1 MSPIYMT
8 NNKINFTI
16 IFFLL
21 GIIIFSLYFAD
32 TWHGMTHKYRV
43 EGFVD
48 YMNPNTDQIKNIR
61 EIPSTQ
67 LLTILSEIYTN
78 VDNHEKLLSILNEDY
93 KYEAVSQNTDY
104 SMEENIFSLFR
115 FLKKHDNELVR
126 ITEDDNQYIPSDVLD
141 RLIDGSLMKPLRDD
155 LYKIKNYPGKSMM
168 PYKETDPDVMKQQGQ
183 QYIKKANEVHNS
195 NLRGDVK
202 KEVVSKLLKKADKKY
217 VDATK
222 KEIEDDPHDN
232 ANTPVDTDPRITQ
245 RELET
250 KLIMNSLYYVKGI
263 VEYQETA
270 IQEIQKKVTTSIIQ
284 NYSNL

>member
-1 MSPIYMT
+1 MT
-8 NNKINFTI
+8 NNKINITI
-16 IFFLL
+16 IIFLL
-21 GIIIFSLYFAD
+21 GIIIFSLCFAD
-32 TWHGMTHKYRV
+32 ATH

-48 YMNPNTDQIKNIR
+48 YTSPNADQLKNVR

-78 VDNHEKLLSILNEDY
+78 VDNHEKLLSILNNDY
-93 KYEAVSQNTDY
+93 EYEAVSQNTEY

-126 ITEDDNQYIPSDVLD
+126 ITEDDNQYIPSDILD

-155 LYKIKNYPGKSMM
+155 LYKIKNYPGKSML

-183 QYIKKANEVHNS
+183 QYIDKADEVNRS
-195 NLRGDVK
+195 NLRPEVK
-202 KEVVSKLLKKADKKY
+202 KEVVSKLMRKADKKY

-222 KEIEDDPHDN
+222 KEIEDDPQDN
-232 ANTPVDTDPRITQ
+232 SNIPVDTDPRITQ

-250 KLIMNSLYYVKGI
+250 KLIMNSLFYVKGI

-270 IQEIQKKVTTSIIQ
+270 IQGIQQRVSTSIIQ

>member
-1 MSPIYMT
+1 MT
-8 NNKINFTI
+8 NNKINITI
-16 IFFLL
+16 IIFLL
-21 GIIIFSLYFAD
+21 GIIIFSLCFAD
-32 TWHGMTHKYRV
+32 ATH

-48 YMNPNTDQIKNIR
+48 YTSPNADQLKNVR

-78 VDNHEKLLSILNEDY
+78 VDNHEKLLSILNDDY
-93 KYEAVSQNTDY
+93 EYEAVSQNTEY

-126 ITEDDNQYIPSDVLD
+126 ITEDDNQYIPSDILD

-155 LYKIKNYPGKSMM
+155 LYKIKNYPGKSML

-183 QYIKKANEVHNS
+183 QYIDKADEVNRS
-195 NLRGDVK
+195 NLRPEVK
-202 KEVVSKLLKKADKKY
+202 KEVVSKLMRKADKKY

-222 KEIEDDPHDN
+222 KEIEDDPQDN
-232 ANTPVDTDPRITQ
+232 SNIPVDTDPRITQ

-250 KLIMNSLYYVKGI
+250 KLIMNSLFYVKGI

-270 IQEIQKKVTTSIIQ
+270 IQGIQQRVSTSIIQ

>member
-1 MSPIYMT
+1 MT
-8 NNKINFTI
+8 SNKINFTI
-16 IFFLL
+16 IIFLL
-21 GIIIFSLYFAD
+21 GIIVFSLCFAD
-32 TWHGMTHKYRV
+32 TSR

-48 YMNPNTDQIKNIR
+48 YTSPNADQIKNVR

-78 VDNHEKLLSILNEDY
+78 VDNHEKLLSILNDE
-93 KYEAVSQNTDY
+93 YEYEPVSQNTEY

-126 ITEDDNQYIPSDVLD
+126 ITEDDNQYIPSDILD

-155 LYKIKNYPGKSMM
+155 LYKIKNYPGKSML
-168 PYKETDPDVMKQQGQ
+168 PYKETDPNVMKQQGQ
-183 QYIKKANEVHNS
+183 QYIKKADEVKRS
-195 NLRGDVK
+195 NLRPEVK
-202 KEVVSKLLKKADKKY
+202 KEVVSKLMRKADKKY

-232 ANTPVDTDPRITQ
+232 SNIPVDTDPRITQ

-250 KLIMNSLYYVKGI
+250 KLIMNSLFYVKGI

-270 IQEIQKKVTTSIIQ
+270 IQGIQQRVSTGIIQ

>member
-1 MSPIYMT
+1 MR
-8 NNKINFTI
+8 NNKINITI
-16 IFFLL
+16 IIFLL
-21 GIIIFSLYFAD
+21 GIIIFSLCFAD
-32 TWHGMTHKYRV
+32 ATH

-48 YMNPNTDQIKNIR
+48 YTSPNADQLKNVR

-78 VDNHEKLLSILNEDY
+78 VDNHEKLLSILNNDY
-93 KYEAVSQNTDY
+93 EYEAVSQNTEY

-126 ITEDDNQYIPSDVLD
+126 ITEDDNQYIPSDILD

-155 LYKIKNYPGKSMM
+155 LYKIKNYPGKSML

-183 QYIKKANEVHNS
+183 QYIDKADEVNRS
-195 NLRGDVK
+195 NLRPEVK
-202 KEVVSKLLKKADKKY
+202 KEVVSKLMRKADKKY

-222 KEIEDDPHDN
+222 KEIEDDPQDN
-232 ANTPVDTDPRITQ
+232 SNIPVDTDPRITQ

-250 KLIMNSLYYVKGI
+250 KLIMNSLFYVKGI

-270 IQEIQKKVTTSIIQ
+270 IQGIQQRVSTSIIQ